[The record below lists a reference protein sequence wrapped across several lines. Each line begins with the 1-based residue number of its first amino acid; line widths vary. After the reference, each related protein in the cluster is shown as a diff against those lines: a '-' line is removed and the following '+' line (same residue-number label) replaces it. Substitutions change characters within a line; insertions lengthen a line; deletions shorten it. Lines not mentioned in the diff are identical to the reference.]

1 MPRKARTMSSTGIYH
16 IILRGVNHRVIF
28 EEESDYKLFID
39 VLKFYQETCKYDVY
53 AYCVMSNHVH
63 LLMHFPNR
71 NISETMKKIEDKFS
85 WWYNKKYDR
94 SGHLF
99 QERFKSEPVEDEKY
113 LATVFRYI
121 HQNPIKAGIEERIG
135 NYKWSSYFEYKSRNF
150 FVVNPQTMIGL
161 FGNYGE
167 MMEFVS
173 TANEDVCMEY
183 MSDKKSDEDVV
194 NIIKRKMGWNQVN
207 EIYSLDFA
215 EQKKI
220 ITFLKSQ
227 KISQRQICR
236 VTGFSRNYL
245 IKL

>member
-1 MPRKARTMSSTGIYH
+1 M
-16 IILRGVNHRVIF
+16 
-28 EEESDYKLFID
+28 
-39 VLKFYQETCKYDVY
+39 C
-53 AYCVMSNHVH
+53 
-63 LLMHFPNR
+63 
-71 NISETMKKIEDKFS
+71 

-121 HQNPIKAGIEERIG
+121 HQNPIKAGIEDRIG

-150 FVVNPQTMIGL
+150 FVVNPKTMIGL

-173 TANEDVCMEY
+173 VANEDVCMEY

-194 NIIKRKMGWNQVN
+194 NIILNIKQT
-207 EIYSLDFA
+207 IL
-215 EQKKI
+215 KI
-220 ITFLKSQ
+220 DMHDNSVYTLRINKT
-227 KISQRQICR
+227 
-236 VTGFSRNYL
+236 YED
-245 IKL
+245 